1 MPPSPRKKN
10 SPLPVQPASA
20 TEKTPTPAGK
30 GGLLSLVREW
40 GDALVIA
47 YLLAMFIRLFV
58 AELYKIPSSSMTPT
72 LLGTEGPRVA
82 SVDVDGNGQLDMVL
96 RSMGG
101 GYDLYLNDGQRYLY
115 AGQENNPGPQL
126 ERWQARMRERQ
137 DRILVGKF
145 FYWFAP
151 PERGDIVVFKTPDPI
166 FEREKPIYIKR
177 VVGLPGERLT
187 FTEAP
192 GVPGHE
198 ENMGYLTIN
207 GERVT
212 APAFIE
218 KQRYEW
224 RNIPFMNRE
233 DRPTDYATYR
243 DHGALTDLIE
253 VNVPEDSL
261 YVFGDNTVSSTDS
274 RYWGKVPFDR
284 LRGRAFFRY
293 NFEYFPYTREPGF
306 L

>member
-1 MPPSPRKKN
+1 MAPTPRKSSN
-10 SPLPVQPASA
+10 PVLVQPAVS
-20 TEKTPTPAGK
+20 TEKTPPRT
-30 GGLLSLVREW
+30 GGLLGVLREW

-82 SVDVDGNGQLDMVL
+82 SVDINGDGQLDMVL
-96 RSMGG
+96 RSLGG
-101 GYDLYLNDGQRYLY
+101 VYDTYLGDGHHYHY
-115 AGQENNPGPQL
+115 AGQADPGHEL
-126 ERWQARMRERQ
+126 ERWQGKMRERQ
-137 DRILVGKF
+137 DRIIVGKF
-145 FYWFAP
+145 FYWFTP
-151 PERGDIVVFKTPDPI
+151 PERGDIVVFKTPDCI

-177 VVGLPGERLT
+177 VVGLPGEKLT

-198 ENMGYLTIN
+198 QNMGYLTIN

-212 APAFIE
+212 TPSFFE
-218 KQRYEW
+218 DQRYEW
-224 RNIPFMNRE
+224 RNIPFSKRE
-233 DRPTDYATYR
+233 DRPSDYATYR
-243 DHGALTDLIE
+243 DHGVLTDLLE

-293 NFEYFPYTREPGF
+293 NLEYFPYTKEPGF